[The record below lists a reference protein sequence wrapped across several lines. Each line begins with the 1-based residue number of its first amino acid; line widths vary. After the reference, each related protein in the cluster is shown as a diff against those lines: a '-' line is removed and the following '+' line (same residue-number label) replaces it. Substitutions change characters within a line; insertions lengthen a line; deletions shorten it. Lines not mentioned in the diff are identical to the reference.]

1 MAMASNIDDSR
12 EEEIIV
18 AALSR
23 MLKSCPGSIGALVAT
38 ADGFSVA
45 RVFKKSVA
53 ESTLAA
59 ITSSIMSLAESLAK
73 EAEQGACRNVVVEGE
88 DGSIVSLRI
97 NERRVLTAI
106 ASTHASLGMILSAA
120 RSCVDQLILQIGE

>member
-1 MAMASNIDDSR
+1 MASEIEDSR

-23 MLKSCPGSIGALVAT
+23 MLATCPGFVGALVAT

-45 RVFKKSVA
+45 QVFKKSVA

-59 ITSSIMSLAESLAK
+59 ITSSIMSLAEAMAN
-73 EAEQGACRNVVVEGE
+73 EANQGACHNVVVEGE

-97 NERRVLTAI
+97 NERRVLTVI
-106 ASTHASLGMILSAA
+106 ASTQASLGMILFAT
-120 RSCVDQLILQIGE
+120 RNCVEQLTLQIGE